1 MSGIAMLGGVAEN
14 GATTVESA
22 PVHRGR
28 YVPHATDGPRR
39 CVIVRAEGELDAAV
53 EAEFTATLAQAVAGG
68 AQAVVVDL
76 RRARFLSIRVAAGL
90 IVAKRAAAACDID
103 LRLVAG
109 RRAVERVLEVTG
121 IRPLFHY
128 YPTITAAL
136 QA

>member
-1 MSGIAMLGGVAEN
+1 MSAIAVLGGIAEN
-14 GATTVESA
+14 GATAVESD
-22 PVHRGR
+22 PRHRGR
-28 YVPHATDGPRR
+28 YVPHSTDGTRR

-53 EAEFTATLAQAVAGG
+53 EAEFTATLAQAMAGG

-90 IVAKRAAAACDID
+90 ITAKRASAACDVD
-103 LRLVAG
+103 LRVVAG